1 MGVRAVICGEHG
13 CFGVAEVKP
22 GVSKFL
28 IGLSLVFF
36 GIGLFHIGW
45 AVWPS
50 STDAVQ
56 FTIPEGVL
64 PGAPTGAGYASL
76 ADYAL
81 SISWPR
87 WFRLG
92 DSGSIHVFLT
102 PTAEPDIQP
111 EVQAVQIVMIEMAAK
126 NLQIEPAG
134 RTQYNIAPDSDLTVI
149 RSVNASQQ
157 GEFDAKVLVS
167 FGFYDEANNEVVPI
181 PVAVVDI
188 DIRVIDLWGAGSGLA
203 LWFGFVGLALWGVF
217 FLWGRFLQA
226 R

>member
-1 MGVRAVICGEHG
+1 
-13 CFGVAEVKP
+13 VAEVKP

-102 PTAEPDIQP
+102 PTTEADIQP
-111 EVQAVQIVMIEMAAK
+111 EVQAVQIVMVEVAAN
-126 NLQIEPAG
+126 NLQVEPAG

-157 GEFDAKVLVS
+157 GEFDGKVLVS

-188 DIRVIDLWGAGSGLA
+188 NIRVIDLWGAGSGLA